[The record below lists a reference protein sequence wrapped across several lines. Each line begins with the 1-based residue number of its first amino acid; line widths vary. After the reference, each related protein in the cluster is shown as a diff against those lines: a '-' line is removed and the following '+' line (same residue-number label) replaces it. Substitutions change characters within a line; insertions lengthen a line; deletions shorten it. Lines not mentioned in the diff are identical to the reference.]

1 MNRSPEVC
9 SKNRISSVILNKNV
23 ADAIIIL
30 AQRVLRK
37 AYFEF
42 YGKSVK
48 SLSEIEKDLVQV
60 GCNELKTLIES
71 DHFKLNEEDLSHLE
85 SIVVVVATQQC
96 YKLNEY
102 EDIKEIIVKKIM
114 NKGVPELQEYLH

>member
-1 MNRSPEVC
+1 MIKVSDVYMNN
-9 SKNRISSVILNKNV
+9 KISSIIRNKNV
-23 ADAIIIL
+23 ADAVFIL

-60 GCNELKTLIES
+60 GCNELKALIECEY
-71 DHFKLNEEDLSHLE
+71 FKLDDKDMADLE
-85 SIVVVVATQQC
+85 TVVIFIATQQC
-96 YKLNEY
+96 LKLNEH
-102 EDIKEIIVKKIM
+102 EDIKEVISKAIM
-114 NKGVPELQEYLH
+114 RKGIPELQEYLH